1 VTDDD
6 DDYNN
11 MEAMKEF
18 LLVFPFLHI
27 INKSED
33 VGTQMKVRS
42 NDYEKY

>member
-11 MEAMKEF
+11 MDGMKEL
-18 LLVFPFLHI
+18 LLVFVFLHV

-33 VGTQMKVRS
+33 VGV
-42 NDYEKY
+42 